1 MLMGKEI
8 VRKST
13 WAGMANINKPNT
25 DHPGIDVLAANT
37 SMQKDKACPPMD
49 ISH

>member
-1 MLMGKEI
+1 MLKEEEI
-8 VRKST
+8 VRKSN

-25 DHPGIDVLAANT
+25 DHLGIDVLAANA
-37 SMQKDKACPPMD
+37 SMQNKASPPMD

>member
-1 MLMGKEI
+1 MLTGEEI
-8 VRKST
+8 VRKPT
-13 WAGMANINKPNT
+13 WAGMANINKLNT

-37 SMQKDKACPPMD
+37 SMQKNKASPPMD

>member
-1 MLMGKEI
+1 MLTGEEI
-8 VRKST
+8 VRKPT
-13 WAGMANINKPNT
+13 WAGMANINKLNT

-37 SMQKDKACPPMD
+37 SMQKNKSSPPMD